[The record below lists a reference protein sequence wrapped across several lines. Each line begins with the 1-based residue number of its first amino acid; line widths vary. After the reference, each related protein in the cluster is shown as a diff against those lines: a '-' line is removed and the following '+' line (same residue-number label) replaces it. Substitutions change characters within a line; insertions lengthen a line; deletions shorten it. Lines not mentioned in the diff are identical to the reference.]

1 MRDDI
6 AALEEHLKDNPEDW
20 DAWGVYADWL
30 SEQGDP
36 RGAILANACK
46 IHRLEQDPNMSA
58 EEHRRLYEEQDRLS
72 RDRNDVHF
80 SIEDGH
86 FEGVLCFPH
95 RLVIDEPWQGRETL
109 RRVFKRFAK
118 HPARP
123 YVSELVLRTV
133 PEVAPPLEG
142 IRRLIIERQTSYPE
156 RGSTIGADTL
166 RMLSARGAMSGL
178 RGLDIASHDVGTGG
192 LAAMLEGGPL
202 REMRSLNLAGTGIG
216 REGVAMLVP
225 SVLPSLTSLD
235 LSDNDID
242 VEGVQTLLSSG
253 LRLTQLR
260 IGNNILGNEG
270 LRAILEAPGA
280 SALTSLDLSDNDID
294 IEGIS
299 ALASA
304 EGLSALTALDLSSNA
319 LGDTGVVALAR
330 ARCSKTLESLSL
342 RGIAVGDE
350 GVSALAGATLA
361 SLRALHLGYNRITSE
376 GLQILARSPTFA
388 GLRSLDI
395 AHNRVD
401 DRGLIDISSLEAL
414 QQIDISHNPYSVAAG
429 RALMRFA
436 HTRKLIVRGE
446 LPFSNEDD
454 TAR

>member
-156 RGSTIGADTL
+156 RGSTIGAL
-166 RMLSARGAMSGL
+166 RRRGSGL
-178 RGLDIASHDVGTGG
+178 SR
-192 LAAMLEGGPL
+192 
-202 REMRSLNLAGTGIG
+202 
-216 REGVAMLVP
+216 
-225 SVLPSLTSLD
+225 
-235 LSDNDID
+235 
-242 VEGVQTLLSSG
+242 
-253 LRLTQLR
+253 
-260 IGNNILGNEG
+260 
-270 LRAILEAPGA
+270 
-280 SALTSLDLSDNDID
+280 
-294 IEGIS
+294 
-299 ALASA
+299 
-304 EGLSALTALDLSSNA
+304 
-319 LGDTGVVALAR
+319 R
-330 ARCSKTLESLSL
+330 AR
-342 RGIAVGDE
+342 
-350 GVSALAGATLA
+350 SAHRRTA
-361 SLRALHLGYNRITSE
+361 SREKGSRPPTARTCT
-376 GLQILARSPTFA
+376 ARS
-388 GLRSLDI
+388 
-395 AHNRVD
+395 
-401 DRGLIDISSLEAL
+401 
-414 QQIDISHNPYSVAAG
+414 
-429 RALMRFA
+429 RA
-436 HTRKLIVRGE
+436 T
-446 LPFSNEDD
+446 
-454 TAR
+454 TANG